1 MIKFACPGCGRNL
14 NVPDNAS
21 GKTGRCPN
29 CKASVVVPSAAESV
43 LEFVV
48 DAPRH
53 ASPRAAEALKP
64 SPAPPAAGGSNSLGI
79 ASLVLGA
86 LAFSICW
93 IPFLGVFG
101 MPLSGLGAILG
112 LIGFVSAIR
121 RSGRGIGFPIAG
133 TAVSALALIVCIVIT
148 TAFSRAVVETG
159 KSINESREKAQ
170 ATNQTVVGAKP
181 PDAAAA
187 ANPPPVPVPPNPKVQ
202 EQEQEKWASAKNA
215 VQQGDLRIRVK
226 KVAIQKIPLKNL
238 GSSSESADD
247 LLAVY
252 LQVTNTS
259 PTKKVNYQTWR
270 GKQISFERDSA
281 TLTDNFDNVL
291 KRINFGFGTEV
302 EGAVESTESIYP
314 GKELDDI
321 LVFEAPI
328 DATEYLRLELPA
340 KNFGGTGNIRLQIPN
355 NMIER

>member
-29 CKASVVVPSAAESV
+29 CKASVVVPAAAESV
-43 LEFVV
+43 LEFVA

-53 ASPRAAEALKP
+53 ASPRATEAPKP

-101 MPLSGLGAILG
+101 LPLSGLGAILG
-112 LIGFVSAIR
+112 LVGFVAALR
-121 RSGRGIGFPIAG
+121 RAGRGIGFPIAG
-133 TAVSALALIVCIVIT
+133 TAVSALALIVCVAIT

-159 KSINESREKAQ
+159 KSINETREKAQ

-187 ANPPPVPVPPNPKVQ
+187 ANPPAMPVPPNPKVQ
-202 EQEQEKWASAKNA
+202 EQEQENWASAKQA
-215 VQQGDLRIRVK
+215 VQQGDVRIRVT
-226 KVAIQKIPLKNL
+226 KVAVQKIPLKNL
-238 GSSSESADD
+238 GRSTESTDD
-247 LLAVY
+247 LLSVH
-252 LQVTNTS
+252 LQVANTS
-259 PTKKVNYQTWR
+259 QTKKVNYLTWR
-270 GKQISFERDSA
+270 GKDFSLERDWA
-281 TLTDNFDNVL
+281 AMTDNFDNTL
-291 KRINFGFGTEV
+291 KRIGFGFGTEV

-314 GKELDDI
+314 GKSVDDI

-340 KNFGGTGNIRLQIPN
+340 KNFGGTGNIRLQIPT